1 MRLCRTNCAFLS
13 NDGLCVEMMVSGRGR
28 VALGCDEPGN
38 SIFIRE
44 GLGKTSRAK
53 TLATFGS
60 RGGGRG
66 TRPHPP
72 GGGGPPPPPPQPR
85 RGRGGGAGGPPAP
98 RTPPPWRR
106 APHGS
111 RQQSVTEE
119 PALQREA
126 AQGRSRRPEPA
137 GAREPDALLH
147 AVLPEGS
154 SRLQPGRH
162 AGLWL

>member
-60 RGGGRG
+60 RVGPRA
-66 TRPHPP
+66 TRIHDMEP
-72 GGGGPPPPPPQPR
+72 GATR
-85 RGRGGGAGGPPAP
+85 
-98 RTPPPWRR
+98 
-106 APHGS
+106 
-111 RQQSVTEE
+111 
-119 PALQREA
+119 
-126 AQGRSRRPEPA
+126 
-137 GAREPDALLH
+137 
-147 AVLPEGS
+147 LPS
-154 SRLQPGRH
+154 TICH
-162 AGLWL
+162 

>member
-60 RGGGRG
+60 RVAPGATLIPDQEPGA
-66 TRPHPP
+66 TR
-72 GGGGPPPPPPQPR
+72 
-85 RGRGGGAGGPPAP
+85 
-98 RTPPPWRR
+98 
-106 APHGS
+106 
-111 RQQSVTEE
+111 
-119 PALQREA
+119 
-126 AQGRSRRPEPA
+126 
-137 GAREPDALLH
+137 
-147 AVLPEGS
+147 LPS
-154 SRLQPGRH
+154 TICH
-162 AGLWL
+162 

>member
-60 RGGGRG
+60 RVA
-66 TRPHPP
+66 P
-72 GGGGPPPPPPQPR
+72 GSTLIHDMEGAHMTLVNKLSLKSQHYNAKLLKGVPDGQNPLGP
-85 RGRGGGAGGPPAP
+85 
-98 RTPPPWRR
+98 
-106 APHGS
+106 
-111 RQQSVTEE
+111 
-119 PALQREA
+119 
-126 AQGRSRRPEPA
+126 
-137 GAREPDALLH
+137 
-147 AVLPEGS
+147 
-154 SRLQPGRH
+154 
-162 AGLWL
+162 

>member
-60 RGGGRG
+60 RV
-66 TRPHPP
+66 
-72 GGGGPPPPPPQPR
+72 
-85 RGRGGGAGGPPAP
+85 AP
-98 RTPPPWRR
+98 RSPRN
-106 APHGS
+106 HHK
-111 RQQSVTEE
+111 E
-119 PALQREA
+119 P
-126 AQGRSRRPEPA
+126 
-137 GAREPDALLH
+137 GATR
-147 AVLPEGS
+147 LPS
-154 SRLQPGRH
+154 TICH
-162 AGLWL
+162 

>member
-60 RGGGRG
+60 RVAPGSTLIHDMEGAHMTRVNKLSLKSQHYNAKLLKGVPDGQNPLGPVNRMRYFMQCFLRAHPGSNRDDMRG
-66 TRPHPP
+66 C
-72 GGGGPPPPPPQPR
+72 GYESA
-85 RGRGGGAGGPPAP
+85 RGQA
-98 RTPPPWRR
+98 
-106 APHGS
+106 
-111 RQQSVTEE
+111 
-119 PALQREA
+119 
-126 AQGRSRRPEPA
+126 
-137 GAREPDALLH
+137 
-147 AVLPEGS
+147 
-154 SRLQPGRH
+154 
-162 AGLWL
+162 

>member
-60 RGGGRG
+60 PGG
-66 TRPHPP
+66 
-72 GGGGPPPPPPQPR
+72 GGGGPPAPPTARAPPPPPPPNHTPP
-85 RGRGGGAGGPPAP
+85 GRGPQ
-98 RTPPPWRR
+98 
-106 APHGS
+106 HGS

>member
-60 RGGGRG
+60 RVAPGSTLIHDMEGAHMTLVNKLSLKSQHYNAKLLKGVPDGQNPLGSVNRMRYFMQCFLRAHPGSNRDDMRG
-66 TRPHPP
+66 C
-72 GGGGPPPPPPQPR
+72 GYESA
-85 RGRGGGAGGPPAP
+85 RGQA
-98 RTPPPWRR
+98 
-106 APHGS
+106 
-111 RQQSVTEE
+111 
-119 PALQREA
+119 
-126 AQGRSRRPEPA
+126 
-137 GAREPDALLH
+137 
-147 AVLPEGS
+147 
-154 SRLQPGRH
+154 
-162 AGLWL
+162 

>member
-60 RGGGRG
+60 RVAPGSTLIHDMEGAHMTLVNKLSLKSQHYNAKLLKGVPDGQNPLGPVNRMRYFMQCFLRAHPGSNRDGMRG
-66 TRPHPP
+66 C
-72 GGGGPPPPPPQPR
+72 GYESA
-85 RGRGGGAGGPPAP
+85 RGQA
-98 RTPPPWRR
+98 
-106 APHGS
+106 
-111 RQQSVTEE
+111 
-119 PALQREA
+119 
-126 AQGRSRRPEPA
+126 
-137 GAREPDALLH
+137 
-147 AVLPEGS
+147 
-154 SRLQPGRH
+154 
-162 AGLWL
+162 

>member
-60 RGGGRG
+60 RVAPGSTLIHDMEGAHMTLVNKLSLKSQHYNAKLLKGVPDGQNPLGRVN
-66 TRPHPP
+66 RMRYFMQCFLRAHP
-72 GGGGPPPPPPQPR
+72 GSNR
-85 RGRGGGAGGPPAP
+85 DDMRGCGYESARGQA
-98 RTPPPWRR
+98 
-106 APHGS
+106 
-111 RQQSVTEE
+111 
-119 PALQREA
+119 
-126 AQGRSRRPEPA
+126 
-137 GAREPDALLH
+137 
-147 AVLPEGS
+147 
-154 SRLQPGRH
+154 
-162 AGLWL
+162 

>member
-60 RGGGRG
+60 RGGAPAHQKKQQCARG
-66 TRPHPP
+66 PT
-72 GGGGPPPPPPQPR
+72 
-85 RGRGGGAGGPPAP
+85 PPATK
-98 RTPPPWRR
+98 RNRKSTTWSR

-147 AVLPEGS
+147 AVLPESS

>member
-60 RGGGRG
+60 RV
-66 TRPHPP
+66 
-72 GGGGPPPPPPQPR
+72 
-85 RGRGGGAGGPPAP
+85 GA
-98 RTPPPWRR
+98 R

>member
-60 RGGGRG
+60 RVAARLHA
-66 TRPHPP
+66 HP
-72 GGGGPPPPPPQPR
+72 R
-85 RGRGGGAGGPPAP
+85 HGAGRHTAPVNNLSLKSQHYNAKLLKGVPDGQNPLGPVN
-98 RTPPPWRR
+98 RMRYFMQCFLR
-106 APHGS
+106 AHPGS
-111 RQQSVTEE
+111 NRDDMRGCGYES
-119 PALQREA
+119 
-126 AQGRSRRPEPA
+126 
-137 GAREPDALLH
+137 ARGQA
-147 AVLPEGS
+147 
-154 SRLQPGRH
+154 
-162 AGLWL
+162 

>member
-60 RGGGRG
+60 RV
-66 TRPHPP
+66 
-72 GGGGPPPPPPQPR
+72 
-85 RGRGGGAGGPPAP
+85 AP
-98 RTPPPWRR
+98 RSTLIHDMEPGATP
-106 APHGS
+106 
-111 RQQSVTEE
+111 
-119 PALQREA
+119 
-126 AQGRSRRPEPA
+126 
-137 GAREPDALLH
+137 
-147 AVLPEGS
+147 LPS
-154 SRLQPGRH
+154 TICH
-162 AGLWL
+162 

>member
-60 RGGGRG
+60 RVA
-66 TRPHPP
+66 P
-72 GGGGPPPPPPQPR
+72 GS
-85 RGRGGGAGGPPAP
+85 
-98 RTPPPWRR
+98 TLIHDSR